1 MFDRAS
7 RKLGLDQAIF
17 NGSFQERPDFKDKD
31 ARNEI
36 EQLLKHGLYGMVDE
50 DTSKSQNF
58 VESNIDQI
66 LENNSRV
73 VTYSVIRGAYSLT
86 KSSFVSQNADQSL
99 DINDPNFWSK
109 ALSPQTST
117 INRLLT

>member
-1 MFDRAS
+1 MVTARTYEAEMFDRAS

-50 DTSKSQNF
+50 DTSKS
-58 VESNIDQI
+58 
-66 LENNSRV
+66 
-73 VTYSVIRGAYSLT
+73 
-86 KSSFVSQNADQSL
+86 
-99 DINDPNFWSK
+99 
-109 ALSPQTST
+109 
-117 INRLLT
+117 